1 VTESNRYFVTKVHQ
15 KPFLLILRPPS
26 LQKFFNTTLQSQ
38 SGFKNELKIPKTM
51 ETDTHIQTFK
61 EAMGILKK
69 YPKEHQRLK
78 EQINKM
84 LKDLNRI
91 ENMI

>member
-1 VTESNRYFVTKVHQ
+1 VGLKMNF
-15 KPFLLILRPPS
+15 
-26 LQKFFNTTLQSQ
+26 
-38 SGFKNELKIPKTM
+38 KIPKTM